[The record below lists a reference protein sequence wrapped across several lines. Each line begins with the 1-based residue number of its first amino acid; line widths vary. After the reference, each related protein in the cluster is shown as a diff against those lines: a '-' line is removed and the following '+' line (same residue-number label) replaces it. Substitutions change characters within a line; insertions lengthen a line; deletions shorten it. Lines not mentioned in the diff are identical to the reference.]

1 MQPAQACSSSAF
13 LLAPLLVS
21 LCRGSSSQMY
31 KVERLLPLS
40 AATVTCKLTFAKVLL
55 FIPAFS
61 RLWKRSSVS
70 VILTVVDANS
80 FLVVYFYMFTLWVCL
95 PLFSFALMLL
105 CMIEFRLH
113 KNYIW
118 CFTLSYLIELVS
130 LWRKRHHLSC
140 QAGGSCTH
148 SPFSS
153 IAGLT
158 LNLLICIWFPHQAKV
173 ANITSDQTNAEEQAS
188 VEASVLGFFFSR
200 SEREIY

>member
-1 MQPAQACSSSAF
+1 MQPAQACFSSAF
-13 LLAPLLVS
+13 LLTPPFVS
-21 LCRGSSSQMY
+21 LCRGSSSQMH
-31 KVERLLPLS
+31 KVESLLPLS

-55 FIPAFS
+55 FIPASS
-61 RLWKRSSVS
+61 RWWKRSSGS
-70 VILTVVDANS
+70 VILTVVDADS

-140 QAGGSCTH
+140 QAGGSCIPLSH
-148 SPFSS
+148 QSLVLLSIFSS
-153 IAGLT
+153 ASDFLT
-158 LNLLICIWFPHQAKV
+158 RQRWP
-173 ANITSDQTNAEEQAS
+173 TSHLTRPTLTNKHPFKLALS
-188 VEASVLGFFFSR
+188 VFF
-200 SEREIY
+200 